1 MNVCLRTMAT
11 WKEKITTK
19 WTTYKLFLN
28 TVQLY
33 SDTKISPQTPAIYYR
48 FFLNFELEE
57 KGRSLQ
63 STVSTCEWIME

>member
-48 FFLNFELEE
+48 FFF
-57 KGRSLQ
+57 KF
-63 STVSTCEWIME
+63 